1 MNKIPLEIVIL
12 TQSLAQNQSYTVVLG
27 EVKGKR
33 RLPIVIGNSE
43 AQAIAM
49 AIENMTPPRP
59 LTHDLLKNILDTF
72 EVYLKEV
79 MIHQL
84 MDGIFYSRLVCVRD
98 QDEVNIDART
108 SDAIALAV
116 RYGCPIYVSPSILE
130 SAGIYLDEEMADA
143 FREEEEGFGMEDEEP
158 SASDYSIYT
167 LKELDAMLDDALTSE
182 DYEKAASVRDEMQR
196 RQKNR

>member
-1 MNKIPLEIVIL
+1 MNKIPLEIIVL

-27 EVKGKR
+27 EIKGKR
-33 RLPIVIGNSE
+33 RLPIVIGNNE
-43 AQAIAM
+43 AQAIAL
-49 AIENMTPPRP
+49 AVENMTPPRP

-79 MIHQL
+79 IIHQL

-116 RYGCPIYVSPSILE
+116 RYGCPIYVTPSILE

-143 FREEEEGFGMEDEEP
+143 FKEEEEGAGMDEDEP
-158 SASDYSIYT
+158 MASDFSFFT
-167 LKELDAMLDDALTSE
+167 QKELDQKLDEALTSE
-182 DYEKAASVRDEMQR
+182 DYEKAARIRDEIQR
-196 RQKNR
+196 RQSR